1 VRRRVN
7 GGFLRVGSGG
17 MEERDCGRR
26 DDENGGGGGGLKR
39 VETWSDAGTW
49 ARARGPQG
57 LNHVKFDDRTVETDF
72 ESLENMV
79 RV

>member
-1 VRRRVN
+1 MR
-7 GGFLRVGSGG
+7 
-17 MEERDCGRR
+17 M
-26 DDENGGGGGGLKR
+26 GGGGGLKR